1 MGYESYVQSQI
12 SGPLFFLYPFVFRV
26 LEAAA
31 PGGRGHRLLAGG
43 KKLVSC
49 LLKISPSSETKA
61 KVSIHCRLRLSLARE
76 ACSA

>member
-26 LEAAA
+26 LEAA
-31 PGGRGHRLLAGG
+31 PGGRGHRLLVGR